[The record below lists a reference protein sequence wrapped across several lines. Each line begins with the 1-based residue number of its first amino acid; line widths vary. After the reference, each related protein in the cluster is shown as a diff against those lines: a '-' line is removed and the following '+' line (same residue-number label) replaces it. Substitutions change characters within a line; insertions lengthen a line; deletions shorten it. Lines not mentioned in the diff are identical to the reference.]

1 PMTTLR
7 SRGRVAAALL
17 APALVLAACGDD
29 DGDTV
34 DDAAD
39 APVEEAA
46 DDPAD
51 EPEAGEVTLTLAE
64 KANRGGKSA
73 AVAEWI
79 EDWVI
84 LGFEA
89 MRAEE
94 DVNVTLVFE
103 GSGADD
109 EDYKTAIALDL
120 STVAG
125 ADVIGGFDGIW
136 VGEFAQAGY
145 IQPLNQIHPGAD

>member
-1 PMTTLR
+1 M
-7 SRGRVAAALL
+7 
-17 APALVLAACGDD
+17 
-29 DGDTV
+29 

-39 APVEEAA
+39 APEEEAA
-46 DDPAD
+46 DEPAD

-64 KANRGGKSA
+64 NAIRGGKSA

-84 LGFEA
+84 PEFEA
-89 MRAEE
+89 MKAEE
-94 DVNVTLVFE
+94 GVDVTLVFE

-120 STVAG
+120 STEAG

-145 IQPLNQIHPGAD
+145 ISKVGRRFVIEDARGLRSLMP